1 MMLECIKQISS
12 TKAES
17 LEASSKILNHSYT
30 DMHSHRGE
38 GKSAHSRL
46 IILSR
51 GQHSTVNGNTES
63 KKKKKTQKNTAC
75 TKHDESHTNT
85 CSPALAKSR

>member
-12 TKAES
+12 IKAES

-30 DMHSHRGE
+30 DMQSHRGE

-46 IILSR
+46 IILPR
-51 GQHSTVNGNTES
+51 GQHSTANGNTEI
-63 KKKKKTQKNTAC
+63 KQKKTKKNIAC